1 MSDICVYCGGVR
13 WLPDCPEFH
22 KQLKNLKFAYAYGAG
37 PKRIEDMLRKEK
49 NMDKLTI
56 TLTAPKGYEFTGEIR
71 QATKGEHYYYLFGSD
86 RGTVAECGSFTN
98 YKYPILRPTWQW
110 PEWLTAPYIA
120 MDCDGAWYS
129 YMSEPVKSHTANVWA
144 GNFVRCIS
152 GGHLAIT
159 FPPCDDWTKSLRKNP
174 NVT

>member
-86 RGTVAECGSFTN
+86 RGTVAECGSFTD

-120 MDCDGAWYS
+120 MDEDGNWYAYLVQPSMKSTSWCGGTCS
-129 YMSEPVKSHTANVWA
+129 YLGEGLNAFIP
-144 GNFVRCIS
+144 
-152 GGHLAIT
+152 
-159 FPPCDDWTKSLRKNP
+159 PPCTDWKQSLRRNP
-174 NVT
+174 NDAS